1 MKYDA
6 DATIEKMEKA
16 MEDIDN
22 TPLSERLAEDES
34 WERMPPEFRD
44 MIEAFDSS
52 LAHRTHILEV
62 YVDMIQAF
70 EKEFGEELSEDGTE
84 FLRMIV
90 EMGEITVE
98 GVSNPSSNCHESRG
112 R

>member
-1 MKYDA
+1 MDFDSDA
-6 DATIEKMEKA
+6 AIKKMEKA
-16 MEDIDN
+16 VEDVDN
-22 TPLSERLAEDES
+22 TPLSETLAEDES
-34 WERMPPEFRD
+34 WNRMPPEFQN
-44 MIEAFDSS
+44 MIEAFDSR

-62 YVDMIQAF
+62 YVNMIRTF

-98 GVSNPSSNCHESRG
+98 GVSETSSE
-112 R
+112 